1 MWYYALRRILYAV
14 PIALGVS
21 VICFALVFLAPG
33 DPLGA
38 LLPADASQADIE
50 YLRSVY
56 GFDRPI
62 PIQYLDWLGRVVA
75 GDLGRSIQNGQPV
88 LVEITQAL
96 SNTVFVSFGAVMI
109 AFSIA
114 FVLGTYAA
122 YRIGSWQ
129 DRVVTGISIVGVSVP
144 NYWFGVVLVIIF
156 AVELNW
162 LPAMGMGSGG
172 SDNFSLFDWEQ
183 AKYAILPVATM
194 SLVPLGVIMRN
205 TRSAVADVL
214 SQDFVQALRAK
225 GLSNAAVTRHVVRN
239 ALPQVLA
246 VMGLQFGYLV
256 GGSILVETIFTWPGT
271 GYLLGK
277 AILTRDIPLV
287 QGIVLVLALCFVLTN
302 LVVDLVQTAVDP
314 RIKRA

>member
-1 MWYYALRRILYAV
+1 MWYYALRRILYSV

-38 LLPADASQADIE
+38 LLPPDASQADIE
-50 YLRSVY
+50 YLKAIY

-62 PIQYLDWLGRVVA
+62 AVQYFDWLMRVGT
-75 GDLGRSIQNGQPV
+75 GDLGRSIQSGQPV
-88 LVEITQAL
+88 LAEIAHAL
-96 SNTVFVSFGAVMI
+96 TNTVFVSLGAVLV
-109 AFSIA
+109 AFTLA
-114 FVLGTYAA
+114 FGLGTFAA
-122 YRIGSWQ
+122 YRLGSGI
-129 DRVVTGISIVGVSVP
+129 DRAVTGASIVGVSVP

-156 AVELNW
+156 SVELNW

-172 SDNFSLFDWEQ
+172 SDSFSLFEWEQ
-183 AKYAILPVATM
+183 VKYAILPVATM

-225 GLSNAAVTRHVVRN
+225 GLSNAAVARHVVRN

-256 GGSILVETIFTWPGT
+256 GGSILVETIYTWPGT

>member
-33 DPLGA
+33 NPLGS
-38 LLPADASQADIE
+38 LLPPDASQADIE
-50 YLRSVY
+50 YLKAIY

-62 PIQYLDWLGRVVA
+62 AVQYFDWLMRVGT
-75 GDLGRSIQNGQPV
+75 GDLGRSIQSGQPV
-88 LVEITQAL
+88 LSEIAHAL
-96 SNTVFVSFGAVMI
+96 TNTVFVSFGAVLV
-109 AFSIA
+109 AFTFA
-114 FVLGTYAA
+114 FVLGTFAA
-122 YRIGSWQ
+122 YHLGTGL
-129 DRVVTGISIVGVSVP
+129 DRAVTGASIVGVSVP

-172 SDNFSLFDWEQ
+172 SDNFSLFEWEQ

-225 GLSNAAVTRHVVRN
+225 GLSNSAVTRHVVRN

-246 VMGLQFGYLV
+246 VMGLQFGYLI